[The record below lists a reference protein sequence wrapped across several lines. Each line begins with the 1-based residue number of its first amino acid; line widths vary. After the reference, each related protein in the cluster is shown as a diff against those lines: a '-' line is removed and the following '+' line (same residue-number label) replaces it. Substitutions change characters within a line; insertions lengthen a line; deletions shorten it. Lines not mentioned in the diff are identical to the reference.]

1 MRTTA
6 LTAADTLD
14 WATRIEVA
22 LSELDALY
30 QDEPTLSS
38 ACRGG
43 ALDASNCL
51 GCPAALACLQRAVD
65 NDDRTGVYGGLTGD
79 ERDALLYQPLAA

>member
-1 MRTTA
+1 MRTTT
-6 LTAADTLD
+6 LTAVDTLD

-30 QDEPTLSS
+30 QDEPTVPT

-43 ALDASNCL
+43 ALDARNCL
-51 GCPAALACLQRAVD
+51 GCPAALACLQQAVD
-65 NDDRTGVYGGLTGD
+65 TDARTGVYGGLTSE
-79 ERDALLYQPLAA
+79 ERDMLLYTPLAA